1 MKRIGKKRQGD
12 IEPDL
17 TSFSDIANLLII
29 FFILTTTLARPWGR
43 QVDMPSAA
51 TPPQQQK
58 QQSDTPTVNLTKDR
72 ITISDG
78 GDEAGAFF
86 GIANLYDEDD
96 VDRMKDWMEDAEDA
110 AERPEEKER
119 VRVAAYCVRQ
129 LENYLAFKEAY
140 CDYDFAAA
148 RKAYDRMVETANNTR
163 TNGYDHAGG
172 YLEYIHAYPGAFV
185 NAGKSVQ
192 YAFKTLYLDGDATF
206 AVTASGATAM
216 RSAGTFANLTISD
229 FENSEIVTS
238 LELRRIAMAVIT
250 FIIMRYSAE

>member
-78 GDEAGAFF
+78 GDESGKEVTMNEFRQF
-86 GIANLYDEDD
+86 LWKKNFPKMDEKHKSVSVETSDD
-96 VDRMKDWMEDAEDA
+96 VPY
-110 AERPEEKER
+110 ERYYQ
-119 VRVAAYCVRQ
+119 VVTAI
-129 LENYLAFKEAY
+129 
-140 CDYDFAAA
+140 AAA
-148 RKAYDRMVETANNTR
+148 
-163 TNGYDHAGG
+163 GG
-172 YLEYIHAYPGAFV
+172 VVAI
-185 NAGKSVQ
+185 
-192 YAFKTLYLDGDATF
+192 
-206 AVTASGATAM
+206 
-216 RSAGTFANLTISD
+216 LTD
-229 FENSEIVTS
+229 
-238 LELRRIAMAVIT
+238 
-250 FIIMRYSAE
+250 